1 MNVKLQA
8 TWNVAFSWLCSR
20 CMMADNTMLTVESIK
35 KEAQS
40 CNMQWSEI
48 ANSAVTEWFATL
60 AKAKGTCP
68 EFILVGVLPTVS
80 ALMGNTTVQIFDGY
94 EERVN
99 LYMLGL
105 GGPSTGKTQS
115 HRTCIIEPILNY
127 LEGKTGGT
135 ELLLEDA
142 SSNGLFRFF
151 TRSTD
156 RVAISAIDEC
166 QDWFR
171 EVLGMK
177 GSSTAPSMK
186 RLLQCYDGSHWYET
200 KGNSNKRIGVSSAAL
215 ALSCFTQP
223 DAFLKSI
230 MPRMVAN
237 DNGLLDRFLICI
249 PPTEPTSL
257 ETRRDSSA
265 ELKDTNL
272 SSFDRIYE
280 QIFST
285 HRKADKVKY
294 ELSAEAL
301 DIYVKHIGESNCGNG
316 KGNTKDEKNIV
327 RIAAVIH
334 VLFTLID
341 QALSKTTGVVP
352 VQINRHVINA
362 AISLALYFEKQR
374 AIIRQVIFVNLKI
387 LFYRLLALH
396 MSTNRI

>member
-1 MNVKLQA
+1 
-8 TWNVAFSWLCSR
+8 
-20 CMMADNTMLTVESIK
+20 
-35 KEAQS
+35 
-40 CNMQWSEI
+40 MQWSEI

-68 EFILVGVLPTVS
+68 EFILVGVLATVS

-105 GGPSTGKTQS
+105 GGPSTCKTQS

-200 KGNSNKRIGVSSAAL
+200 KGNSNKTIGVSSAAL

-285 HRKADKVKY
+285 HRKADKVQY

-301 DIYVKHIGESNCGNG
+301 DIYVKHVGESNCGNG

>member
-1 MNVKLQA
+1 MP
-8 TWNVAFSWLCSR
+8 R
-20 CMMADNTMLTVESIK
+20 
-35 KEAQS
+35 
-40 CNMQWSEI
+40 
-48 ANSAVTEWFATL
+48 
-60 AKAKGTCP
+60 
-68 EFILVGVLPTVS
+68 LV
-80 ALMGNTTVQIFDGY
+80 Q
-94 EERVN
+94 
-99 LYMLGL
+99 
-105 GGPSTGKTQS
+105 
-115 HRTCIIEPILNY
+115 
-127 LEGKTGGT
+127 
-135 ELLLEDA
+135 
-142 SSNGLFRFF
+142 
-151 TRSTD
+151 RSTWHERQFNSPVD
-156 RVAISAIDEC
+156 D
-166 QDWFR
+166 
-171 EVLGMK
+171 
-177 GSSTAPSMK
+177 
-186 RLLQCYDGSHWYET
+186 DGSHWYET

-257 ETRRDSSA
+257 EMRRDSSA

-272 SSFDRIYE
+272 SSFDRIYG

-301 DIYVKHIGESNCGNG
+301 DIYVKHVGESNCGNG

>member
-1 MNVKLQA
+1 
-8 TWNVAFSWLCSR
+8 
-20 CMMADNTMLTVESIK
+20 MLTVESIK

-115 HRTCIIEPILNY
+115 PRTCIIEPILNY

-301 DIYVKHIGESNCGNG
+301 DIYVKHVGESNCGNG

>member
-1 MNVKLQA
+1 
-8 TWNVAFSWLCSR
+8 
-20 CMMADNTMLTVESIK
+20 
-35 KEAQS
+35 
-40 CNMQWSEI
+40 
-48 ANSAVTEWFATL
+48 
-60 AKAKGTCP
+60 
-68 EFILVGVLPTVS
+68 
-80 ALMGNTTVQIFDGY
+80 MGNTTVQIFDGY

-105 GGPSTGKTQS
+105 GSPSTGKTQS

-171 EVLGMK
+171 EVIGMK

-186 RLLQCYDGSHWYET
+186 RLLQCSHDGSHWYET

-215 ALSCFTQP
+215 VLSCFTQP

-257 ETRRDSSA
+257 ETCRDSSA

-294 ELSAEAL
+294 ELSAEVL
-301 DIYVKHIGESNCGNG
+301 DIYVKHVGESNCGNG